1 MHSSHQEKMEM
12 AAALKERYLAKEID
26 TKQLIAELRKLRLSI
41 DEVGEI
47 AKDAINARN
56 GSSGCGGD
64 RSLVG
69 AGFVGGYDTSPQARA
84 NYEAS
89 VEWLADYRRR
99 KLGRK

>member
-1 MHSSHQEKMEM
+1 MHSSHQEKLEM

-26 TKQLIAELRKLRLSI
+26 TKQLVAELRKLRLSI

-47 AKDAINARN
+47 AKDAVNARN
-56 GSSGCGGD
+56 RSGDRGGD

-69 AGFVGGYDTSPQARA
+69 ADLVGRHDTSPQARA

-89 VEWLADYRRR
+89 VEWLADYRNRQLKR
-99 KLGRK
+99 K

>member
-1 MHSSHQEKMEM
+1 MHSSHQEKLEM

-47 AKDAINARN
+47 AKDGVNARN
-56 GSSGCGGD
+56 RSGDRGGD

-69 AGFVGGYDTSPQARA
+69 RYDTSPQARA

-89 VEWLADYRRR
+89 VEWLADYRNRQLER
-99 KLGRK
+99 K